1 MHDEQ
6 IYFKGWGRGR
16 GREARATL
24 SDPFNYL
31 GFQLNL
37 LVSKIFCTGQIMNT
51 SYEPFRI
58 VNTYGAFG
66 SVTKNRTEVVLEGT
80 WDEDPRNPNANW
92 MEYDFPCKP
101 GDLTQRPCL
110 ISPYHYR
117 YVH

>member
-1 MHDEQ
+1 
-6 IYFKGWGRGR
+6 
-16 GREARATL
+16 
-24 SDPFNYL
+24 
-31 GFQLNL
+31 
-37 LVSKIFCTGQIMNT
+37 MNT

-80 WDEDPRNPNANW
+80 WDEDPKSPNANW

-117 YVH
+117 

>member
-1 MHDEQ
+1 
-6 IYFKGWGRGR
+6 
-16 GREARATL
+16 
-24 SDPFNYL
+24 
-31 GFQLNL
+31 
-37 LVSKIFCTGQIMNT
+37 MNT

-80 WDEDPRNPNANW
+80 WDADPKNPNTNW

-101 GDLTQRPCL
+101 VDLTQRPCL

-117 YVH
+117 YELIQPVFLILLSIHCVVT